1 MTMPRRIALAA
12 VLLAAGLLYQVSPAA
27 AMIAMSWSLESR
39 VDPATG
45 DKSCL
50 ITSLGGD
57 ITARLS
63 LDKDYTTIW
72 SVMIGFDNQPG
83 SVRYLRIDGEVF
95 QNAEASFQGDVAVDI
110 VARLITPTPG
120 FRMDRGPQRDPA
132 RRPLRRRQLRR
143 QGVAVR
149 SLAVGIEHLRR
160 RPWEVESSGPSNG
173 SCWNSRRAWSPT

>member
-12 VLLAAGLLYQVSPAA
+12 VLLVAGLLYQASPAA

-72 SVMIGFDNQPG
+72 SVMVGFDNQPG

-120 FRMDRGPQRDPA
+120 LFVFEWIKGPNEAKRGGLYGA
-132 RRPLRRRQLRR
+132 
-143 QGVAVR
+143 GNFAAKA
-149 SLAVGIEHLRR
+149 SLCEAWLWG
-160 RPWEVESSGPSNG
+160 SS
-173 SCWNSRRAWSPT
+173 T

>member
-1 MTMPRRIALAA
+1 MTMSRRIALAA
-12 VLLAAGLLYQVSPAA
+12 VLSVAGLLSQASPAA

-63 LDKDYTTIW
+63 LDSQAKTMTW
-72 SVMIGFDNQPG
+72 SVMIGFGNQPG

-95 QNAEASFQGDVAVDI
+95 QNAEASFQGDVADDI
-110 VARLITPTPG
+110 VARLIFAGADVNIAARDGWTALKAADMVG
-120 FRMDRGPQRDPA
+120 DDAIVRMLRDAGA
-132 RRPLRRRQLRR
+132 RR
-143 QGVAVR
+143 
-149 SLAVGIEHLRR
+149 
-160 RPWEVESSGPSNG
+160 
-173 SCWNSRRAWSPT
+173 